1 MIVIGL
7 GVIFFGFGNGGQSMV
22 LAISQSMA
30 VSLRVA
36 GKGSDRA
43 VYCGGV
49 LPGRGADWHYC
60 GEAKNPQVTLRSA
73 VGKVLWR
80 S

>member
-7 GVIFFGFGNGGQSMV
+7 GVIFFGFAMAGSRLV

-30 VSLRVA
+30 VSLRWLERVP
-36 GKGSDRA
+36 DRS

-49 LPGRGADWHYC
+49 LPGRGLIGITA

-73 VGKVLWR
+73 EAKCCGV